1 MQSLKNRAAQTG
13 AKRRAAADQV
23 SGRATRAAK
32 SEAAEWQELDAA
44 IDAIGAKVE
53 ELHRRLDD
61 ATKWLH
67 N

>member
-1 MQSLKNRAAQTG
+1 VPPRPAQSGVLA
-13 AKRRAAADQV
+13 
-23 SGRATRAAK
+23 GRVTSRGTRAAK
-32 SEAAEWQELDAA
+32 TEAAEWQQPDAA
-44 IDAIGAKVE
+44 IDAIGATVE